1 MKRTSANLVLAL
13 ALVAATI
20 SPATASPST
29 PEPPTPPDRRVTAPI
44 MHPLDHRVTLQDALR
59 EASGFR
65 LPVIGFHYTNPTVT
79 GAFFPNAG
87 YSPAKFLEDYQSE
100 HGSLPQVDAF
110 LTAPGTTSDVSRA
123 AAQRVALDSP
133 KFDSPRPRPGESRAQ
148 RELSSQAEMTAS
160 TQAAAT
166 STASWFP
173 AEAVVRNY
181 EANGNAILKSSYT
194 WDQSQGGSLSNLDSN
209 FGLEVEIN
217 LQSDGYYSGIRPFC
231 AVDDVPV
238 GMGGVKEHFWAQNQN
253 WSSWWVTTLGDQ
265 STVSE
270 GIQAYADYNDLTDNC
285 NEQSIGVG
293 IGKPANLPHQ
303 DQPAY
308 GFMVQVVAPK
318 GNVPVNLITQS
329 GLQPVHYDCDGPY
342 WGGTA
347 HTDCMAVPGTPYPDP
362 AESYFQV
369 LNETGAASPEDP
381 ATRHPVSTPD
391 ACWTLVTGQVPQR
404 INCSG
409 LNAQRL
415 AGWGANWV
423 GELGRGDENAV
434 TRPAPAALGAL
445 QAIGISFMSSNA
457 TGYHNCALA
466 GAELYCWGDGSYGAL
481 GNNDPTHQIALSP
494 VKVDVSGAM
503 SGTIVT
509 KIETSY
515 GNTCVLASGKP
526 FCWGNRWTTGLN
538 SSSDVPV
545 AIDTSGVL
553 AGKTLS
559 DLALSDSAACV
570 VADGKPYCWGSAGS
584 GQLGDGGPTG
594 SRIALTPVPVD
605 VSGVLNNLTITDIS
619 AGWKHMCAIASS
631 KAHCWGANWN
641 GELGN
646 GSTTDSNVPV
656 AVGGVLATLNVTALS
671 AGYSPCAIADGQAYC
686 WGSGLGGVLGTG
698 IVYSTSP
705 GPKRELTPRAVAISG
720 VLAGKTVTHIAQ
732 GDTHTCVLAD
742 GQPYCWGDNTDGQ
755 LGTGSTPGTI
765 SWAPVSVAT
774 AGTVLESKVTT
785 ALTAGGGSTIVAY
798 AP

>member
-1 MKRTSANLVLAL
+1 
-13 ALVAATI
+13 
-20 SPATASPST
+20 
-29 PEPPTPPDRRVTAPI
+29 
-44 MHPLDHRVTLQDALR
+44 
-59 EASGFR
+59 
-65 LPVIGFHYTNPTVT
+65 
-79 GAFFPNAG
+79 
-87 YSPAKFLEDYQSE
+87 
-100 HGSLPQVDAF
+100 
-110 LTAPGTTSDVSRA
+110 
-123 AAQRVALDSP
+123 
-133 KFDSPRPRPGESRAQ
+133 
-148 RELSSQAEMTAS
+148 
-160 TQAAAT
+160 
-166 STASWFP
+166 
-173 AEAVVRNY
+173 
-181 EANGNAILKSSYT
+181 
-194 WDQSQGGSLSNLDSN
+194 
-209 FGLEVEIN
+209 
-217 LQSDGYYSGIRPFC
+217 
-231 AVDDVPV
+231 
-238 GMGGVKEHFWAQNQN
+238 
-253 WSSWWVTTLGDQ
+253 
-265 STVSE
+265 
-270 GIQAYADYNDLTDNC
+270 
-285 NEQSIGVG
+285 
-293 IGKPANLPHQ
+293 
-303 DQPAY
+303 
-308 GFMVQVVAPK
+308 
-318 GNVPVNLITQS
+318 
-329 GLQPVHYDCDGPY
+329 
-342 WGGTA
+342 
-347 HTDCMAVPGTPYPDP
+347 
-362 AESYFQV
+362 
-369 LNETGAASPEDP
+369 
-381 ATRHPVSTPD
+381 
-391 ACWTLVTGQVPQR
+391 
-404 INCSG
+404 
-409 LNAQRL
+409 
-415 AGWGANWV
+415 
-423 GELGRGDENAV
+423 
-434 TRPAPAALGAL
+434 
-445 QAIGISFMSSNA
+445 
-457 TGYHNCALA
+457 
-466 GAELYCWGDGSYGAL
+466 
-481 GNNDPTHQIALSP
+481 
-494 VKVDVSGAM
+494 M
-503 SGTIVT
+503 SGTTVT

-631 KAHCWGANWN
+631 KAHGWGANWN

-698 IVYSTSP
+698 IIYSTSP

-732 GDTHTCVLAD
+732 VDTHTCVLAD

-774 AGTVLESKVTT
+774 AGTVLESKVAT